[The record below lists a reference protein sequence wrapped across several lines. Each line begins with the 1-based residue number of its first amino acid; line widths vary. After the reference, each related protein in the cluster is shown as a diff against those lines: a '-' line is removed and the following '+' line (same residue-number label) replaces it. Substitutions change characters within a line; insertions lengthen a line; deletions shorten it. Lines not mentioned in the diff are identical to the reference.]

1 MAHSKPTSWQPAR
14 SSRKRDAALK
24 PQIDLDDVAFLPEQH
39 RPPPPEPTT
48 RLLRNV
54 GVCGGVAVLLFA
66 TFAFISVTMPP
77 DVAQGVCRPSTNQCP
92 VGHLGPSS
100 SPAPKPLPMPTPS
113 RLSTSPS
120 HCAHPSSLLLSRL
133 CPAVTI
139 AWRAAVRLEPRT
151 GLRTLLPS
159 PTQLSTPLKWV
170 GSNLPALNV
179 AWRVLMWLRR
189 HSGQLKAPPPRFDA
203 TLEWFGDFIKW
214 KGPGTTRS
222 QPNRA
227 DTSMPPITPPTDR
240 SQATNAP
247 SGSSSRLRAADF
259 FDATST
265 PQVGSVRSRQELQP
279 SPSLSAS
286 PEDLPDSISPPHK
299 LSRPDQAALVPE
311 RPSTGTAQPNTVPRS
326 VSLPTTLISTA
337 TPTQG
342 THSNHSSPS
351 PSNDTSSV
359 QPRPRPT
366 VARRTPSAQL
376 PFGPAR
382 LPSADFACPVQSC
395 GANVNNSSVV
405 THLRNKHSVAELT
418 ADIIDRFR
426 ITTCPVCGKPY
437 GSPKMAADH
446 ARSMHSVSV
455 STRRVL
461 SPASRRQP
469 SPPRVRTPAT
479 DTQDSPRST
488 AAGPSRPR
496 TAVTTSTST
505 AQASASSDTVTRQPQ
520 VSPAGNQ
527 PSAAPTADA
536 PTQPLRLPVL
546 TPTSSRRR
554 FVSGPLRSTSRTMKS
569 TQTV

>member
-1 MAHSKPTSWQPAR
+1 MTKSTKHRPWPAMAHSKPTSLQPAR

-92 VGHLGPSS
+92 VGHLGPSP
-100 SPAPKPLPMPTPS
+100 SPAPKPLPMPTPY

-151 GLRTLLPS
+151 DLRTLLPS

-179 AWRVLMWLRR
+179 AWRVSMWLRR
-189 HSGQLKAPPPRFDA
+189 HCGQLKALPPRFDA

-247 SGSSSRLRAADF
+247 SGSSNRLRAADF
-259 FDATST
+259 FDATTT

-286 PEDLPDSISPPHK
+286 PDSISPPHK

-311 RPSTGTAQPNTVPRS
+311 RPSTAQPNTVPRS
-326 VSLPTTLISTA
+326 VSLPTTLTSTA

-366 VARRTPSAQL
+366 VTDCCTAHPKCPTALRPCEAALGRL
-376 PFGPAR
+376 R
-382 LPSADFACPVQSC
+382 LPSAE
-395 GANVNNSSVV
+395 
-405 THLRNKHSVAELT
+405 LRCQRE
-418 ADIIDRFR
+418 
-426 ITTCPVCGKPY
+426 
-437 GSPKMAADH
+437 
-446 ARSMHSVSV
+446 
-455 STRRVL
+455 
-461 SPASRRQP
+461 
-469 SPPRVRTPAT
+469 
-479 DTQDSPRST
+479 
-488 AAGPSRPR
+488 
-496 TAVTTSTST
+496 
-505 AQASASSDTVTRQPQ
+505 
-520 VSPAGNQ
+520 
-527 PSAAPTADA
+527 
-536 PTQPLRLPVL
+536 
-546 TPTSSRRR
+546 
-554 FVSGPLRSTSRTMKS
+554 
-569 TQTV
+569 